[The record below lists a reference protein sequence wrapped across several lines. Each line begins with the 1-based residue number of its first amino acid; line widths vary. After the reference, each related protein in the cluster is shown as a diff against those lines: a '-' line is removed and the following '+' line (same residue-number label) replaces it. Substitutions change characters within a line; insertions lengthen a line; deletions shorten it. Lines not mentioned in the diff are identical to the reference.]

1 MKTLLSLLVTLI
13 SSFYIVYGSAVL
25 VSKDIP
31 TSTFIYGLAALAY
44 GMLAFT
50 TLIGISMS
58 VKPVRT
64 FFANSTGIA
73 FLVIYS
79 VALLQSDMLSGQ
91 ELWGMAMATVPFVV
105 NALAM
110 QKLKDIKWHR

>member
-1 MKTLLSLLVTLI
+1 LKTLLSLFVTLI

-31 TSTFIYGLAALAY
+31 ISTFVYGLAALAY

-64 FFANSTGIA
+64 RFANITGIA
-73 FLVIYS
+73 FLVTFSAAIF
-79 VALLQSDMLSGQ
+79 VNGMLKGD
-91 ELWGMAMATVPFVV
+91 ELWGLAMAAVPFVV